1 MPIFNYVAK
10 DSDGKTVKGKLA
22 AADKNTLIQTLRA
35 QNMIPLSLNETVSKK
50 KASGGGS
57 LFKSN
62 KVPLS
67 DVVIFARQL
76 ATMISAGIPILQSLE
91 IVAEQ
96 SDHARFKEILGDVA
110 KKVASGSSIY
120 AAMNTYPTVF
130 SEFFIHIVRAGEESG
145 NLDEILD
152 SVAVYLEKTE
162 KIARQVKSAMVYPI
176 VVMSMAVAITALMII
191 KVIPVFVDMYSGFGI
206 DLPTPTKVLIATS
219 DFMNNH
225 FFIIIGVGIAF
236 GIAFKYFAKTPSG
249 TLILDTVKLKL
260 PVFGV
265 LIRKV
270 AVSKFSRTLGT
281 LLKSGVSIL
290 RALEIVAKTSGNKV
304 LENAINATSK
314 AVREGRQISDPLRE
328 SKVFPPMVVQM
339 IAVGETSGEL
349 EKMLSKVADFY
360 DDQVD
365 AAVAGLTSMIEPLV
379 IAFLGI
385 VIGGIVIA
393 MFMPMFQ
400 MVNMVS

>member
-1 MPIFNYVAK
+1 MPIYDYVAK
-10 DSDGKTVKGKLA
+10 DAEGKTVKGKLA
-22 AADKNTLIQTLRA
+22 SPDKNTLIETLRA
-35 QNMIPLSLNETVSKK
+35 QNMIPLSMNESASKK
-50 KASGGGS
+50 KASSGGS

-96 SDHARFKEILGDVA
+96 SDHARFKEILTDVA

-120 AAMNTYPTVF
+120 SAMNAYPTVF

-176 VVMSMAVAITALMII
+176 VVMTMAVAITALMII

-206 DLPTPTKVLIATS
+206 DLPTPTKVLIAMS
-219 DFMNNH
+219 DYLNHH
-225 FFIIIGVGIAF
+225 FFVIVGLGIAF
-236 GIAFKYFAKTPSG
+236 SMAFKYFAKTPSG
-249 TLILDTVKLKL
+249 TLILDRIKLNL

-270 AVSKFSRTLGT
+270 AVSKFARTLGT

-314 AVREGRQISDPLRE
+314 AVKEGRQISDPLSE
-328 SKVFPPMVVQM
+328 SKVFPPMVVRM